1 MKSYFLALLLSVS
14 VFVSCMSIVHASDFS
29 LKCDET
35 KCTPASVT
43 TFFDEEVLW
52 YPTYSTSNV
61 VTITNKADTNQYIG
75 HRAYNVHSSSNAD
88 VAKVLDLVIVR
99 SSVQKVVWQSTLREF
114 YDTSEAVLGVLGPG
128 KTDSFEYTITMNK
141 HAGNKYQGQSTQFD
155 MLFGYFTP
163 TTTPNSTP
171 SVSNKGEVQGAS
183 DSKIPEP
190 ITFPPVLQQL
200 VSAIQDRLL
209 PKINRET
216 PIFASYV
223 LGTQASPNIAKIVLL
238 MLLTGSIG
246 LLVYLIHLVRK
257 RR

>member
-1 MKSYFLALLLSVS
+1 MGKYERLLFQIL
-14 VFVSCMSIVHASDFS
+14 
-29 LKCDET
+29 
-35 KCTPASVT
+35 
-43 TFFDEEVLW
+43 
-52 YPTYSTSNV
+52 
-61 VTITNKADTNQYIG
+61 
-75 HRAYNVHSSSNAD
+75 
-88 VAKVLDLVIVR
+88 
-99 SSVQKVVWQSTLREF
+99 
-114 YDTSEAVLGVLGPG
+114 
-128 KTDSFEYTITMNK
+128 
-141 HAGNKYQGQSTQFD
+141 
-155 MLFGYFTP
+155 
-163 TTTPNSTP
+163 
-171 SVSNKGEVQGAS
+171 QGAS